1 MDRLDKELDDWLKK
15 SPSKDEMEEGLKMM
29 QKKRDYTF
37 HESKSFRDM
46 ERDEVTNLEQRLKL
60 LRGEVTKPTEGS
72 SAGKSPLE
80 KLVKSLELKRSVVLG
95 EIVEWK
101 KKKEGS
107 NNRNYA
113 LKKEESVLLTDIM
126 KEVFEFVSE
135 ERKSQISEIM
145 ELLHMGDGDQN
156 ATNDLQ
162 QSLGYDIEKA
172 LLKTFY
178 DTIWKEK
185 ICKRDDLEISPYLE
199 KVNDGDYAM
208 GEFVYAC
215 IQLVWYMLLE
225 TPPLAFSWEVSK
237 INYRY
242 HYGKDGDFISD
253 NNRIVIPAI
262 VCSIRGDHALMMKGI
277 LQFEQTITEEAKRI
291 KIIE

>member
-37 HESKSFRDM
+37 HELKSIRDM

-60 LRGEVTKPTEGS
+60 LRGEETKPTGGS

-107 NNRNYA
+107 NNGNFA

-126 KEVFEFVSE
+126 KEVFEFVSGKHE
-135 ERKSQISEIM
+135 SQNTEIKK
-145 ELLHMGDGDQN
+145 LLHMG
-156 ATNDLQ
+156 
-162 QSLGYDIEKA
+162 
-172 LLKTFY
+172 
-178 DTIWKEK
+178 
-185 ICKRDDLEISPYLE
+185 
-199 KVNDGDYAM
+199 
-208 GEFVYAC
+208 
-215 IQLVWYMLLE
+215 
-225 TPPLAFSWEVSK
+225 
-237 INYRY
+237 
-242 HYGKDGDFISD
+242 
-253 NNRIVIPAI
+253 
-262 VCSIRGDHALMMKGI
+262 RGD
-277 LQFEQTITEEAKRI
+277 EVV
-291 KIIE
+291 